1 MQQAKTKRFYKTV
14 TATATP
20 EGWQVELDGRPV
32 KTPAKAPFLLPTA
45 ALAQAAAEEWQAQG
59 ERVDAARMPVTS
71 LSFTAIDLVAGQR
84 AQITEELAEFAQ
96 TDLLC
101 YRVEYPESLVR
112 RQRDCWQPL
121 LDWAA
126 LTFDAPLAV
135 TSGIYAIEQDGASL
149 RALQRAIA
157 RHDDFALTALAT
169 VVRLSGSLVIGLAF
183 SHAHIDAAAA
193 FDAAELDQTYE
204 LEHWGEDAEAK
215 ALRDAM
221 QQELADCERFLA
233 LLRQ

>member
-1 MQQAKTKRFYKTV
+1 MQQTKTKRFYKH
-14 TATATP
+14 ATASKTRD
-20 EGWQVELDGRPV
+20 GWLVELDGRPV

-45 ALAQAAAEEWQAQG
+45 ALAQAVAEEWQAQG
-59 ERVDAARMPVTS
+59 ERIDAGRMPLTS

-84 AQITEELAEFAQ
+84 SQITEELAEFAQ

-101 YRVEYPESLVR
+101 YRAEHPESLVC
-112 RQRDCWQPL
+112 RQRDSWQPL

-149 RALQRAIA
+149 RALRRTIE
-157 RHDDFALTALAT
+157 RHDDFALAALAA
-169 VVRLSGSLVIGLAF
+169 VVRLSGSLVIGLAV

-215 ALRDAM
+215 ALRDAL